1 MLSHF
6 YARLEV
12 AGGPLRKN
20 ALNPAMNV
28 PNPSIAVMKTKTYLL
43 SLLATALGLMP
54 GLLAGADGTEPPVP
68 VRTVAPRFP
77 EEMRRS
83 GSPGLVT
90 VSCLID
96 EKGNVTE
103 PKVIKA
109 TNEAFSQPAL
119 EALAKW
125 KFKPAKK
132 DGAAVAIRVNIPV
145 QFTVD

>member
-1 MLSHF
+1 MKIKVI
-6 YARLEV
+6 Y
-12 AGGPLRKN
+12 PL
-20 ALNPAMNV
+20 LF
-28 PNPSIAVMKTKTYLL
+28 
-43 SLLATALGLMP
+43 ALGLML
-54 GLLAGADGTEPPVP
+54 GSAAGAEGMEPPVP

-83 GSPGLVT
+83 GNAGLVT

-109 TNEAFSQPAL
+109 SNDAFSEPAL
-119 EALAKW
+119 EALKKW

-145 QFTVD
+145 QFTID